1 MICFPLQVETYNQ
14 CKNALKEWEVLR
26 HVDYSESYKNK
37 EQGEIQSAY
46 FGQSSLSLFKAAV
59 YHLDSDRN
67 LVKRP
72 AAGFSESIDHS
83 RIAALTCI
91 NFVIKEVERRTNLT
105 KMIMWSDGSAAQFRS
120 RFALKLLAKYLWDLQ
135 LERNYNEAYHGS
147 LLIY

>member
-1 MICFPLQVETYNQ
+1 MLS
-14 CKNALKEWEVLR
+14 

-37 EQGEIQSAY
+37 EQDEIQSAY
-46 FGQSSLSLFKAAV
+46 LGQSSLSLFKAAV

-72 AAGFSESIDHS
+72 AAGVSESIDHS

-91 NFVIKEVERRTNLT
+91 NFVIKEVERHTNLT

-120 RFALKLLAKYLWDLQ
+120 HFALKLLAKYRRDLQ
-135 LERNYNEAYHGS
+135 LERNYNEAYHGN